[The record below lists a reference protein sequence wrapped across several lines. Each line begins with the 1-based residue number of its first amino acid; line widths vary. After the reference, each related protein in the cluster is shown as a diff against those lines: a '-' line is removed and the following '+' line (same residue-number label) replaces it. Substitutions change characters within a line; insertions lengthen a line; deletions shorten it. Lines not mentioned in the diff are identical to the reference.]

1 MDVTR
6 IDQIAI
12 AVDDLDE
19 ALALWERA
27 FGIEATSRELLES
40 EGVEEAMLD
49 VGGVWIQLVAPTR
62 ADSPVGRFLA
72 RHGPGL
78 HHLGLGVRS
87 VADALD
93 HLRDVGVDLVDET
106 PRVGGSG
113 HTIAFVHPRGT
124 GGVLVELVEDRPDRD
139 TAEHR

>member
-27 FGIEATSRELLES
+27 FGLAATSRELLES

-93 HLRDVGVDLVDET
+93 HLRDTGVDLMDET

-139 TAEHR
+139 EAEHR